1 MNEFYEKHRDDSDSL
16 MIRRNGSH
24 IFPAHFH
31 RSPEILLVN
40 KGGYRITVSGAEYE
54 VRGGSV
60 AVIDSF
66 EVHSYDARL
75 SDREIDDCV
84 IIFPYK
90 HLSRLQSYGGKK
102 KIKHPVIYDS
112 ELCSSLLLLAD
123 THIKGSGLIS
133 DAAADL
139 FFTLLD
145 SRLEYTEAGR
155 SGEGNLVRAI
165 LAYIQDNFK
174 GDVSRRQISTALGYS
189 EEHIS
194 RVFHAYLGK
203 GLSDYVNTLRLSYID
218 KCLASG
224 DGRAMTELI
233 YEAGF
238 CSQQTYYRSRARE
251 RLTRAKD

>member
-16 MIRRNGSH
+16 VINRNGYH

-40 KGGYRITVSGAEYE
+40 KGGYRITVSGVEYE
-54 VRGGSV
+54 VREGAV

-66 EVHSYDARL
+66 EVHSYDTRL
-75 SDREIDDCV
+75 ADDGVDDCV

-90 HLSRLQSYGGKK
+90 HLSRLRSYGGEK
-102 KIKHPVIYDS
+102 KIKCPVIYDS
-112 ELCSSLLLLAD
+112 ELCSSLLMLAD
-123 THIKGSGLIS
+123 THINGARAVS

-145 SRLEYTEAGR
+145 SRLEYTDAKR
-155 SGEGNLVRAI
+155 SSERNLVRAI
-165 LAYIQDNFK
+165 LSYIQDNFK
-174 GDVSRRQISTALGYS
+174 GDVSRRQLSSVLGYS

-194 RVFHAYLGK
+194 RVFHAYLGR
-203 GLSDYVNTLRLSYID
+203 GLSDYVNALRLSYID
-218 KCLASG
+218 KCLAGG
-224 DGRAMTELI
+224 DSRAITELI

-238 CSQQTYYRSRARE
+238 GSQQTYYRCRARNKCGSSRE
-251 RLTRAKD
+251 

>member
-1 MNEFYEKHRDDSDSL
+1 MNEFYEKHRDDRDSL
-16 MIRRNGSH
+16 VINRNGHH

-40 KGGYRITVSGAEYE
+40 KGGYRITVSGVEYE
-54 VRGGSV
+54 VRAGSV

-75 SDREIDDCV
+75 SDGEVDDCV
-84 IIFPYK
+84 IIFPYR
-90 HLSRLQSYGGKK
+90 HLARLQSYGGEK
-102 KIKHPVIYDS
+102 KIKYPVIYDS
-112 ELCSSLLLLAD
+112 ELCASLLLLAD
-123 THIKGSGLIS
+123 THIKGSDSIS
-133 DAAADL
+133 DAANDL

-145 SRLEYTEAGR
+145 SRLEYTEAKR

-174 GDVSRRQISTALGYS
+174 GDVSRRHISSVLGYS

-203 GLSDYVNTLRLSYID
+203 GLSDYVNALRLSYID

-224 DGRAMTELI
+224 DRRAITELI

-238 CSQQTYYRSRARE
+238 GSQQTYYRVRARE
-251 RLTRAKD
+251 RLAKA